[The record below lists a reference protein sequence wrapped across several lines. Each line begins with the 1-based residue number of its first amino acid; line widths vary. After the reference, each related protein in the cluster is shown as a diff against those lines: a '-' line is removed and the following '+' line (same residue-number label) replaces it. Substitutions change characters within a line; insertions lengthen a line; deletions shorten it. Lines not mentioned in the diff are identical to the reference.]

1 MATKAQLEAELAV
14 LKSQLAATDAKP
26 VPKPDPEPDA
36 EPEQPHEQSAF
47 ANLLK
52 EHGVD
57 SQDIDALWTQFSSEL
72 SDLPEKKPLLTA
84 VAAFGLGFALG
95 RMSKS

>member
-1 MATKAQLEAELAV
+1 MATKAQLEAELAT
-14 LKSQLAATDAKP
+14 LKSQLAASKPEP
-26 VPKPDPEPDA
+26 VPEPEPDDT
-36 EPEQPHEQSAF
+36 EEHSTFSA
-47 ANLLK
+47 LLK

-57 SQDIDALWTQFSSEL
+57 TRDIDALWAQFSTEL

>member
-1 MATKAQLEAELAV
+1 MATKAQLEAELAE
-14 LKSQLAATDAKP
+14 LKSQLAASDAKP
-26 VPKPDPEPDA
+26 APKPAPEPES
-36 EPEQPHEQSAF
+36 EPEHGDEQSAF
-47 ANLLK
+47 AALLK

-57 SQDIDALWTQFSSEL
+57 TQDIDALWAQFSSEL

>member
-1 MATKAQLEAELAV
+1 MATKAQLEAELAA
-14 LKSQLAATDAKP
+14 LKSQLAASNAKP
-26 VPKPDPEPDA
+26 APEPEPDPEP
-36 EPEQPHEQSAF
+36 EQNDEQSAF
-47 ANLLK
+47 TALLK

-57 SQDIDALWTQFSSEL
+57 THDIDALWAQFSSEL